1 MTRQSNDEMNTIG
14 YPYIKVG
21 RISLSVAK
29 KCHIKAADIYVNM
42 SHIKHIY
49 GKHSK
54 ELNSLAISPIDLVKM
69 VCWSFNEIRVG
80 SHGSLLLIL
89 NDNKLPKVAA
99 IELSYAPKFEFW
111 EVKTAQPRTVEA
123 VIKKT
128 LIWGVAHHTRY
139 DRIPPLGR
147 E

>member
-1 MTRQSNDEMNTIG
+1 MDTIG

-42 SHIKHIY
+42 GHIKHIY

-54 ELNSLAISPIDLVKM
+54 ELNLLAISPIGLVKM
-69 VCWSFNEIRVG
+69 VCRSFNEIREG

-89 NDNKLPKVAA
+89 NDSELPKVAA
-99 IELSYAPKFEFW
+99 IELSYADKFEFW
-111 EVKTAQPRTVEA
+111 EVKTAQPRKVEA
-123 VIKKT
+123 VVKKT
-128 LIWGVAHHTRY
+128 LIWKAAHRNPV
-139 DRIPPLGR
+139 R
-147 E
+147 